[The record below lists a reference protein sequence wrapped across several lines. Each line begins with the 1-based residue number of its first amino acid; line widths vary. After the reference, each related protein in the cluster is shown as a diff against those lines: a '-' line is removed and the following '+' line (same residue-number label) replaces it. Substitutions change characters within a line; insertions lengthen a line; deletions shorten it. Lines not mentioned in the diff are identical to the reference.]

1 MNPFTTPDRV
11 VISLQ
16 PQDMRAGIQRLA
28 SAVVA
33 DFGGDPQDGTLY
45 CFVSSDCAKMKMLRF
60 DVNGWCMYY
69 VRLADGVF
77 KWGHRPDCDD
87 PALKFD
93 RARLHLLLD
102 GLDPMAIRLPSPVTA
117 NAIL

>member
-16 PQDMRAGIQRLA
+16 PQD
-28 SAVVA
+28 
-33 DFGGDPQDGTLY
+33 GTLY
-45 CFVSSDCAKMKMLRF
+45 CFVSRDCAKMKMLRF

-102 GLDPMAIRLPSPVTA
+102 GLDPMAVRLPSPVTA